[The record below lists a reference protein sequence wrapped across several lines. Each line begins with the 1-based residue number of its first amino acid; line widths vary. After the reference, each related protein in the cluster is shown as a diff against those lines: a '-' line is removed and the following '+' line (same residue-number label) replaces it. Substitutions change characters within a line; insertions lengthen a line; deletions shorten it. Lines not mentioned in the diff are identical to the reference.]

1 MQKSII
7 IPSILFVFLF
17 GVLQGINAYIGW
29 VDTDSWS
36 QIIINKKDVGILP
49 TSPFYFLKEW
59 GRGIRKFFTFDQVK
73 KAELELKYADEKLI
87 ETAKVVNEKCTQ
99 ESCDKEALDKA
110 LNNYLE
116 SQKRLI
122 QRIQTLDK
130 KNPNTE
136 KLLEKAFQR
145 VIQHTALFDE
155 LKQKNIE
162 PLNELS
168 ETAYKV
174 VTPSGKEIIREI
186 SKHRREIKI
195 PLIEANLPYPSQETN
210 RLKTLEVITRISE
223 ELPEEEKETKEVLEN
238 TVVEMA
244 QEIVAQPAP
253 TDEIKE
259 IVEKIQPITPALPQ
273 VPTPPEIPPGL
284 TSSEAWYS
292 IENVP
297 FEGKALKKV
306 LIQIVEPKP
315 VELEKVSIPEELKPA
330 PPSLTEPSKPATKP
344 VLTPLPEPEK
354 IEIKRMIEEKLKAVP
369 AQPVPP
375 IEMETIPPS
384 PIIPPP
390 PVKEVPPTRI
400 EVPKAVCPLI
410 TPDCGNSKEECLKA
424 AKSLEEKYPG
434 CQYTKICET
443 SCKYP
448 IEFPSLPTIP
458 PVAKGCYI
466 GGCSGEICSD
476 QPGAMSP
483 CIYKPE
489 FACYKTARCERQAD
503 GNCGWTMTLELKE
516 CLEKNKETNQKE
528 PGSIQTSPTP
538 LPPPI
543 NLPKDFYKPEEIL
556 R

>member
-315 VELEKVSIPEELKPA
+315 VEPERVPIPEEV
-330 PPSLTEPSKPATKP
+330 KP
-344 VLTPLPEPEK
+344 VLTPLPQPEK

-369 AQPVPP
+369 AQPIEIKTPP
-375 IEMETIPPS
+375 LS
-384 PIIPPP
+384 PTLPPP
-390 PVKEVPPTRI
+390 PTKETPSTRI

-410 TPDCGNSKEECLKA
+410 APSCGNSKEECLKA

-434 CQYTKICET
+434 CQYSNICET

-448 IEFPSLPTIP
+448 AELPSIPIKPTKPI
-458 PVAKGCYI
+458 AKGCFVS
-466 GGCSGEICSD
+466 GCSGEICSD
-476 QPGAMSP
+476 SP
-483 CIYKPE
+483 DIMTPCVFEPE

-503 GNCGWTMTLELKE
+503 GKCGWTMTQELKE
-516 CLEKNKETNQKE
+516 CLEKSKETSQE
-528 PGSIQTSPTP
+528 QPQSIKASPTP
-538 LPPPI
+538 SSTPIPAPDFSPTKEDILP
-543 NLPKDFYKPEEIL
+543 Y
-556 R
+556 